1 MRRHAKAPS
10 AGSTLGQGSSLGSVR
25 RALATRGA
33 SHDADGSGAPS
44 HRSVFK
50 SSIGLVALL
59 LLALAPAAQ
68 GATGV
73 TNVFGSTGT
82 LGGQFSA
89 TTGVGGVA
97 VNENGTGG
105 ANAGDTYVVDRG
117 NNRIERF
124 SATGAFISAWGK
136 DVVTGGGTGY
146 EVCTVASECKAAATS
161 TGLGGEM
168 NTPQGVTVDQSTGN
182 VYVTDQGNIRVQEFS
197 ATGAFIRAFGAGV
210 TIGGAT
216 GTGNITTG
224 SAEVTTV
231 VTTSKAFAVGQ
242 TVTGEGIPANTRIT
256 TVTTGAGAASKLI
269 LSQAATETKAT
280 TLTVA
285 EGTGNNPTN
294 EIQTVTLPSEASS
307 GNFKLKFTNTSPT
320 SEGTT
325 ANIPYN
331 ASPAAV
337 QTALEALT
345 ATGLGAGQVS
355 VTSPNP
361 GGGAA
366 PGGPYVVEFKGSRFA
381 DTNVAQMT
389 QVAGSPALSTG
400 SATIA
405 TTAQGASGPE
415 VCTQAAACKAGVEG
429 TVAGGAFTSTFSGFP
444 AFTPAGSPN
453 AGNLLVPD
461 PGNRRV
467 QEFTPAGVF
476 IRAFGWDVVSSGPDD
491 SSANEEQKITVKADG
506 GTFTVTFSGQTTP
519 PLAYN
524 IGAAELQSK
533 LNALFSIG
541 GTSGSVTVTGGP
553 GDAGGTS
560 PYTVI
565 FGGSLGG
572 DDVAQMTTGTTN
584 LTLSSGTK
592 SATVTTATPGGAFEV
607 CKASGPDVCKTA
619 GAAGAAT
626 GQFAASTPT
635 QVTEDTSGNLY
646 TLEPTTNFRVQ
657 KFTLPGNVV
666 TAQGV
671 FDGADL
677 NGTTS
682 ENAPATLA
690 ADPTSGSLY
699 VSKAFVKGSGTPA
712 AEKAEQRILK
722 ISSAGS
728 LQEAIL
734 AQVGLTVN
742 GIGINGASSQLLVS
756 SPTESQ
762 RVFIVGSIP
771 ASVAATF
778 NAEMDSPGV
787 TNITTEGATFHGI
800 VTPGQ
805 GITIGTKYRFEYTDG
820 FTWTEGPLVDIGN
833 GSGTGNVNSCPT
845 ENPPTCIV
853 TLAPTTLLTG
863 QQYKVRIKAFIPFHP
878 EIPPVVSEYVKFTT
892 TPSAPSAK
900 TGNAWWSSPTDT
912 APSLLLTGF
921 VNPKSEPTTFYFQY
935 VTEEKFDEAG
945 YEEATSIPT
954 PPGEPAA
961 ASFNTVEVQQPVYE
975 LDSAKTYH
983 YRIVAQN
990 ATGTTFGEDRTL
1002 SPPNPGD
1009 RFYELVSSGSSAGL
1023 GISRAGKIA
1032 GVADVGNRLMFNAQ
1046 VMNDPEASTGLQTP
1060 QISERGADGWH
1071 VTTMSPDPEHSHT
1084 GLVGIFQAAPD
1095 FSRLL
1100 FESIGAGEE
1109 VDGQRRYQ
1117 FASLNGT
1124 RDWASP
1130 LIQPLTYEMSGSWF
1144 ENSHLGYYI
1153 KGASANLSRFLFQV
1167 ENSFS
1172 ESRATFVPNE
1182 PLSERP
1188 NLYEVNAESQTVTMV
1203 NRSTAGNPIGGMCGA
1218 RLGSYVKSNFPPAPH
1233 AISSDGSVVYFS
1245 AKPGVPY
1252 SGTCSTAIENEFGS
1266 RIFKRVND
1274 SATTEV
1280 SASQCNRPA
1289 LPEPPG
1295 PCKAIA
1301 GDDTYFSASDDGST
1315 VFFSSPRQLTNSD
1328 VDTGTDLYVYDSSP
1342 PGGEP
1347 TLVQAT
1353 AGEATVGHPTV
1364 GSGSGFQGVVD
1375 TSSDGSRVYFVA
1387 TGQLTAAA
1395 TQGANNLFVYERDAS
1410 HPAGRLS
1417 FIGTLSAGDS
1427 QLWTAGATKEAHVL
1441 PAFAM
1446 DEEGNYSFGDGHFL
1460 VFTSTAKLVSE
1471 DLDSSLDLYRYDD
1484 QTSELNCLSCTGNGE
1499 FPVRIMGNPTGSA
1512 DPAAAQEGRVA
1523 NSAVTDIVFCTAEA
1537 LLPSDH
1543 NTTMDVYEWRE
1554 GQMILISKDTG
1565 NLGTATF
1572 LGTGTPP
1579 SISQDG
1585 KDVYFATEARL
1596 VPSDRDTD
1604 AATDIYDARIG
1615 GGFPA
1620 PKPEA
1625 RICANGEICR
1635 GATTEPPKPLSN
1647 ESTTFSGPGN
1657 PQPANP
1663 SKPRCRRGTAR
1674 RHGKCVRVKKHRQGH
1689 HKRRNNKGG
1698 KA

>member
-1 MRRHAKAPS
+1 MKRHALAS
-10 AGSTLGQGSSLGSVR
+10 FASSTLGRGSSLASVL
-25 RALATRGA
+25 RAFATRGA
-33 SHDADGSGAPS
+33 SHDADGSGASS

-124 SATGAFISAWGK
+124 SSTGTFISAWGK
-136 DVVTGGGTGY
+136 DVITGGGTGY

-168 NTPQGVTVDQSTGN
+168 NTPQGVAVDQSTGN

-197 ATGAFIRAFGAGV
+197 ATGTFIRAFGAGV

-280 TLTVA
+280 ILTVA
-285 EGTGNNPTN
+285 EGSGNNPTN

-355 VTSPNP
+355 VTSSNP

-405 TTAQGASGPE
+405 TTVEGASGVE
-415 VCTQAAACKAGVEG
+415 VCTQAAACKTGVTG
-429 TVAGGAFTSTFSGFP
+429 PLAGAFASTFSGFP

-476 IRAFGWDVVSSGPDD
+476 IRAFGWDVVSSGADD
-491 SSANEEQKITVKADG
+491 SSANEEQKITVQADG

-541 GTSGSVTVTGGP
+541 GAGGSVTVTGGP
-553 GDAGGTS
+553 GDANGTS

-572 DDVAQMTTGTTN
+572 DDVAQMTTGTNN

-635 QVTEDTSGNLY
+635 QIAEDASGDLY

-677 NGTTS
+677 NGTSS
-682 ENAPATLA
+682 ENAPTTLV

-734 AQVGLTVN
+734 ARVGLTVN
-742 GIGINGASSQLLVS
+742 GMGVNSASGQLLAS

-762 RVFIVGSIP
+762 RVFALAGIP
-771 ASVAATF
+771 TSVEEVLD
-778 NAEMDSPGV
+778 AEMADPAV
-787 TNITTEGATFHGI
+787 TNITTGGAMLHGV

-805 GITIGTKYRFEYTDG
+805 GIRIGTKYPIRIHRRVHLDRRTVG
-820 FTWTEGPLVDIGN
+820 
-833 GSGTGNVNSCPT
+833 GSG
-845 ENPPTCIV
+845 
-853 TLAPTTLLTG
+853 
-863 QQYKVRIKAFIPFHP
+863 QRF
-878 EIPPVVSEYVKFTT
+878 
-892 TPSAPSAK
+892 
-900 TGNAWWSSPTDT
+900 
-912 APSLLLTGF
+912 
-921 VNPKSEPTTFYFQY
+921 
-935 VTEEKFDEAG
+935 
-945 YEEATSIPT
+945 
-954 PPGEPAA
+954 
-961 ASFNTVEVQQPVYE
+961 
-975 LDSAKTYH
+975 
-983 YRIVAQN
+983 
-990 ATGTTFGEDRTL
+990 
-1002 SPPNPGD
+1002 GD
-1009 RFYELVSSGSSAGL
+1009 RRSKFLSYRKPAY
-1023 GISRAGKIA
+1023 
-1032 GVADVGNRLMFNAQ
+1032 
-1046 VMNDPEASTGLQTP
+1046 LQ
-1060 QISERGADGWH
+1060 RHLLAY
-1071 VTTMSPDPEHSHT
+1071 HT
-1084 GLVGIFQAAPD
+1084 VH
-1095 FSRLL
+1095 R
-1100 FESIGAGEE
+1100 
-1109 VDGQRRYQ
+1109 
-1117 FASLNGT
+1117 
-1124 RDWASP
+1124 
-1130 LIQPLTYEMSGSWF
+1130 
-1144 ENSHLGYYI
+1144 
-1153 KGASANLSRFLFQV
+1153 
-1167 ENSFS
+1167 
-1172 ESRATFVPNE
+1172 
-1182 PLSERP
+1182 
-1188 NLYEVNAESQTVTMV
+1188 
-1203 NRSTAGNPIGGMCGA
+1203 
-1218 RLGSYVKSNFPPAPH
+1218 
-1233 AISSDGSVVYFS
+1233 
-1245 AKPGVPY
+1245 
-1252 SGTCSTAIENEFGS
+1252 
-1266 RIFKRVND
+1266 
-1274 SATTEV
+1274 
-1280 SASQCNRPA
+1280 
-1289 LPEPPG
+1289 
-1295 PCKAIA
+1295 
-1301 GDDTYFSASDDGST
+1301 
-1315 VFFSSPRQLTNSD
+1315 
-1328 VDTGTDLYVYDSSP
+1328 
-1342 PGGEP
+1342 
-1347 TLVQAT
+1347 
-1353 AGEATVGHPTV
+1353 
-1364 GSGSGFQGVVD
+1364 
-1375 TSSDGSRVYFVA
+1375 
-1387 TGQLTAAA
+1387 
-1395 TQGANNLFVYERDAS
+1395 
-1410 HPAGRLS
+1410 
-1417 FIGTLSAGDS
+1417 
-1427 QLWTAGATKEAHVL
+1427 
-1441 PAFAM
+1441 
-1446 DEEGNYSFGDGHFL
+1446 
-1460 VFTSTAKLVSE
+1460 
-1471 DLDSSLDLYRYDD
+1471 
-1484 QTSELNCLSCTGNGE
+1484 SEL
-1499 FPVRIMGNPTGSA
+1499 
-1512 DPAAAQEGRVA
+1512 
-1523 NSAVTDIVFCTAEA
+1523 
-1537 LLPSDH
+1537 
-1543 NTTMDVYEWRE
+1543 
-1554 GQMILISKDTG
+1554 
-1565 NLGTATF
+1565 
-1572 LGTGTPP
+1572 
-1579 SISQDG
+1579 
-1585 KDVYFATEARL
+1585 
-1596 VPSDRDTD
+1596 
-1604 AATDIYDARIG
+1604 
-1615 GGFPA
+1615 
-1620 PKPEA
+1620 
-1625 RICANGEICR
+1625 
-1635 GATTEPPKPLSN
+1635 
-1647 ESTTFSGPGN
+1647 
-1657 PQPANP
+1657 
-1663 SKPRCRRGTAR
+1663 
-1674 RHGKCVRVKKHRQGH
+1674 
-1689 HKRRNNKGG
+1689 
-1698 KA
+1698 